1 MSAGLVPALLA
12 ARRAEAASRLAR
24 LPGYG
29 FASGS
34 REPGGRI
41 VTAMSVALPVPG
53 EPVVSVD
60 GAIARMEAIEA
71 ALPAAD
77 GLACFNRMYLD
88 VTRQVNSGL
97 GQGFFADPA
106 FMAQLDVAFA
116 NLYFA
121 AADTAADPAA
131 DPAAVPLAWRPLA
144 ERRVAAGIEPVQF
157 ALAGMNA
164 HINHDLPLAVVST
177 CATLATAPDAGSH
190 LADYQK
196 VDQLLDAA
204 EQSVRQ
210 SFESAAELAVDR
222 HLCAVADLVANWSI
236 NSARDLAWNNCL
248 LLWAVRDD
256 PVTRGLFLDTLSAS
270 TALASRMLLVAV

>member
-1 MSAGLVPALLA
+1 MSADMPVLDV
-12 ARRAEAASRLAR
+12 
-24 LPGYG
+24 
-29 FASGS
+29 
-34 REPGGRI
+34 
-41 VTAMSVALPVPG
+41 PVP
-53 EPVVSVD
+53 SVD
-60 GAIARMEAIEA
+60 EAIARMETIGAS
-71 ALPAAD
+71 LPAAD
-77 GLACFNRMYLD
+77 GLACFNRMYLE
-88 VTRQVNSGL
+88 VTRQVNSQL

-106 FMAQLDVAFA
+106 FMTRLDVAFA

-121 AADTAADPAA
+121 AADSAAA
-131 DPAAVPLAWRPLA
+131 PAAVPLAWRPLA
-144 ERRVAAGIEPVQF
+144 EQRGSAGIEPIQF

-164 HINHDLPLAVVST
+164 HINHDLPVAMVST
-177 CATLATAPDAGSH
+177 CTALATTPDASPH

-222 HLCAVADLVANWSI
+222 HLCAVANLVGNWTI
-236 NSARDLAWNNCL
+236 NSVRDMAWKNCL

-256 PVTRGLFLDTLSAS
+256 ATARGIFLDTLAAS